1 MGAAAIGL
9 GGRSSGGGSGLAVLR
24 CKGLPPSDFKHLA
37 RTVLSLDLH
46 DEELGAVVA
55 KYVLE
60 LEIHVLGYTD
70 SKPLIC
76 CVISHYLNS
85 PLFVSLCSIFFP

>member
-1 MGAAAIGL
+1 MGVAAIGL

-37 RTVLSLDLH
+37 RTVLSLDLN

-55 KYVLE
+55 Q
-60 LEIHVLGYTD
+60 
-70 SKPLIC
+70 
-76 CVISHYLNS
+76 
-85 PLFVSLCSIFFP
+85 